1 MERCAL
7 VKALHFFH
15 KRGLSKN
22 SRSQWAGGKSTIQQR
37 LQHFF
42 LRDLLPS
49 VIILIILGLVTSFV
63 AEWIYQ
69 AKGSHDV
76 NMAEK
81 GSLRAPDKDS
91 TDRMLPIENQM
102 NWPRTEKPN

>member
-1 MERCAL
+1 M
-7 VKALHFFH
+7 KALHFFH
-15 KRGLSKN
+15 KRCLSKN
-22 SRSQWAGGKSTIQQR
+22 SRSQVAGGKSTMLQR
-37 LQHFF
+37 LKYFF

-49 VIILIILGLVTSFV
+49 VIIMIILGLVTSFV

-69 AKGSHDV
+69 TKISHDV

-81 GSLRAPDKDS
+81 RSPRVPDKDGA
-91 TDRMLPIENQM
+91 DRMLPIEHQM